1 MENRRADEVWKA
13 ALGEL
18 ELQVTKPYYETYLRD
33 TTGLKLD
40 GEQFTIGVPN
50 AFGVEWLRLRMRSR
64 IEEVLSGLIRS
75 AITAHFTV
83 RRDDQGTT
91 LVPSRG
97 VPAYDVA
104 EPDSDEPPGQDIQ
117 APCLNG
123 KYTFG
128 NLVVGRF
135 NQMAHAAARSV
146 AENPGQR
153 YNPLFLYSGFGLGK
167 THLLQA
173 IGHMALAARCEVLY
187 VSAEQ
192 FTNDLVEA
200 GRDRS
205 YQQFREKYRS
215 VDLLLVDDI
224 QFISGKQQT
233 QEGFYHTFNYL
244 HNANKQI
251 VMAGDCHPS
260 QLPVMDPRLVSRF
273 EGGLMADISPPC
285 LENRVE
291 ILRAKAAQQEAHVPE
306 DVLELIARQTSGSI
320 RKLEGAI
327 NRVIV
332 FAIAAGADL
341 TLAIAAEALAT
352 APSDTNRNL
361 TSDTIIE
368 RTATYF
374 DLSSVD
380 LKGKGR
386 QKKLV
391 MARDI
396 TIFLLREELR
406 LSPMRIGALLGDRT
420 PTGVSI
426 SCRKVAGRLTT
437 NEVLRSDLSLIRDS
451 IYSRASAI

>member
-1 MENRRADEVWKA
+1 MEQGRAEEVWKA

-18 ELQVTKPYYETYLRD
+18 ELQVTRPYYETYLRD

-40 GEQFTIGVPN
+40 SEQFTIGVPN

-64 IEEVLSGLIRS
+64 IEEILSGLTRS

-83 RRDDQGTT
+83 RRNDQGAALT
-91 LVPSRG
+91 PFRG
-97 VPAYDVA
+97 APAYDVT
-104 EPDSDEPPGQDIQ
+104 EPSSEEPPDQDIQ
-117 APCLNG
+117 APFLNR

-135 NQMAHAAARSV
+135 NRMAHAAARSV
-146 AENPGQR
+146 VENPGQR
-153 YNPLFLYSGFGLGK
+153 YNPLFIYSGFGLGK
-167 THLLQA
+167 THLLHA

-192 FTNDLVEA
+192 FTNDFVDA

-233 QEGFYHTFNYL
+233 QEGFYHTFNHL

-251 VMAGDCHPS
+251 VIAGDCHPS

-273 EGGLMADISPPC
+273 EGGLLADISPPC

-291 ILRAKAAQQEAHVPE
+291 ILQAKAAEQGAQVPQ
-306 DVLELIARQTSGSI
+306 DVLEFIARQTSSSI

-332 FAIAAGADL
+332 FASAAGAEL
-341 TLAIAAEALAT
+341 TLVIAAEALT
-352 APSDTNRNL
+352 TTPTDTSNNL

-368 RTATYF
+368 QTATYF
-374 DLSSVD
+374 DLSSIE

-386 QKKLV
+386 KKKLV
-391 MARDI
+391 LARDI
-396 TIFLLREELR
+396 TIFLLREELK
-406 LSPMRIGALLGDRT
+406 LTPMRIGALLGDRT
-420 PTGVSI
+420 PTGVAI
-426 SCRKVAGRLTT
+426 SCRKVSGRLSTD
-437 NEVLRSDLSLIRDS
+437 EALRSDISLIRGS
-451 IYSRASAI
+451 IYSHASAI